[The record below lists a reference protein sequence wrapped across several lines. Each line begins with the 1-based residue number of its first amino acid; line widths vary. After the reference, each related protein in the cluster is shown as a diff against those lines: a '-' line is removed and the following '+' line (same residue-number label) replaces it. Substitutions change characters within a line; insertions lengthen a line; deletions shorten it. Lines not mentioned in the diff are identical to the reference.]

1 MTKYTKKMRFNDYYD
16 DEGEVMSKDSHKRRP
31 VRNWTKAFVEHQD
44 DYDEYDDFHNYRIK
58 S

>member
-1 MTKYTKKMRFNDYYD
+1 MKQKKTRFDDYD
-16 DEGEVMSKDSHKRRP
+16 DDGEVMSKDNKRRRP